1 MNNLLLI
8 KGKPDAEKIKELQSI
23 LKKFL
28 LRRTKVSCSHHHHYY
43 NNHYTNT
50 TIDIKDDIGIK
61 LPQKTETIIDIELTF
76 DQKQYYRYP
85 RLLIIL
91 MLLL

>member
-28 LRRTKVSCSHHHHYY
+28 LRRTKVSCSHHHYY

-50 TIDIKDDIGIK
+50 TIDIKDDIGMK

-85 RLLIIL
+85 RLYC
-91 MLLL
+91 